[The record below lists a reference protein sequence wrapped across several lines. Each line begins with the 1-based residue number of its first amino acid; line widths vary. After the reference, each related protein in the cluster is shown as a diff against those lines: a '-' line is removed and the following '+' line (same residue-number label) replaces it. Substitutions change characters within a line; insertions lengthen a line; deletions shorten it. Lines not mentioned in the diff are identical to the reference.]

1 MHVKR
6 PTHARSSTESLRNT
20 LSLTHTHTHVY
31 TYIHTFMY
39 AVSESLRNV
48 LSINDQLLQKV
59 DFTELKHVIV
69 LTNPPN

>member
-1 MHVKR
+1 
-6 PTHARSSTESLRNT
+6 
-20 LSLTHTHTHVY
+20 
-31 TYIHTFMY
+31 MY